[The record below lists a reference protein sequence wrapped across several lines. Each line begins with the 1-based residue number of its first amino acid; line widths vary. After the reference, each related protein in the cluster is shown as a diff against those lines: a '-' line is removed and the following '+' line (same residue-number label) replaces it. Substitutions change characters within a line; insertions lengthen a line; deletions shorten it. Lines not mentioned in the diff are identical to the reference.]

1 MIKIDSGR
9 NFKNLT
15 RLMVIDKTAEVGK
28 VIRDIRFTISAT
40 RQSCSLIYAI
50 LSISK
55 NKINTK

>member
-28 VIRDIRFTISAT
+28 VIRDI
-40 RQSCSLIYAI
+40 L
-50 LSISK
+50 
-55 NKINTK
+55 